1 MVTAERERQIRENLG
16 LVHTV
21 ANRFRG
27 RGIEYDDLYQS
38 GCVGLIKAVD
48 RFDPTLGYAFS
59 TYAVPVII
67 GEIKRLFRDGG
78 AVKVSRALKEKALH
92 AARLREDFLRR
103 EGREPTIGELA
114 ELLSCD
120 PAEAAEIVG
129 VMQPTVSINSAG
141 EDGDATL
148 DIPVDDSE
156 QLFDRLTV
164 LQAMDGLEKS
174 EQMLVELRYYKG
186 LTQCKTAEILGLSQV
201 QVSRKE
207 KAVLQ
212 KCAVL
217 WTDEVQKATTTA
229 HSGCRFFLFPRTVDG
244 FPLCGHLNKPLA
256 CALSPAGNRRCAFLF
271 ILYGDCFKRFYLRI
285 TSYRKGCCQAT
296 AAFPFRVVFKKS

>member
-129 VMQPTVSINSAG
+129 VMQP
-141 EDGDATL
+141 L

-212 KCAVL
+212 KMRRVM
-217 WTDEVQKATTTA
+217 
-229 HSGCRFFLFPRTVDG
+229 DG
-244 FPLCGHLNKPLA
+244 
-256 CALSPAGNRRCAFLF
+256 
-271 ILYGDCFKRFYLRI
+271 
-285 TSYRKGCCQAT
+285 
-296 AAFPFRVVFKKS
+296 

>member
-78 AVKVSRALKEKALH
+78 AVKVSRVLKEKALH

-103 EGREPTIGELA
+103 EGREPTIGE
-114 ELLSCD
+114 
-120 PAEAAEIVG
+120 EAAEIVG

-212 KCAVL
+212 KMRRVM
-217 WTDEVQKATTTA
+217 
-229 HSGCRFFLFPRTVDG
+229 DG
-244 FPLCGHLNKPLA
+244 
-256 CALSPAGNRRCAFLF
+256 
-271 ILYGDCFKRFYLRI
+271 
-285 TSYRKGCCQAT
+285 
-296 AAFPFRVVFKKS
+296 

>member
-78 AVKVSRALKEKALH
+78 AVKVSRVLKEKALH

-120 PAEAAEIVG
+120 PRRRSWVLCSLRC
-129 VMQPTVSINSAG
+129 PSTVPVRTA
-141 EDGDATL
+141 
-148 DIPVDDSE
+148 IPHWI
-156 QLFDRLTV
+156 FRWTTV
-164 LQAMDGLEKS
+164 NNCLIG
-174 EQMLVELRYYKG
+174 
-186 LTQCKTAEILGLSQV
+186 
-201 QVSRKE
+201 
-207 KAVLQ
+207 
-212 KCAVL
+212 
-217 WTDEVQKATTTA
+217 
-229 HSGCRFFLFPRTVDG
+229 
-244 FPLCGHLNKPLA
+244 
-256 CALSPAGNRRCAFLF
+256 
-271 ILYGDCFKRFYLRI
+271 
-285 TSYRKGCCQAT
+285 
-296 AAFPFRVVFKKS
+296 

>member
-78 AVKVSRALKEKALH
+78 AVKVSRVLKEKALH

-114 ELLSCD
+114 KLLSCD

-141 EDGDATL
+141 EDGDTTL

-164 LQAMDGLEKS
+164 LQAMDGLEKAS
-174 EQMLVELRYYKG
+174 
-186 LTQCKTAEILGLSQV
+186 
-201 QVSRKE
+201 
-207 KAVLQ
+207 
-212 KCAVL
+212 KC
-217 WTDEVQKATTTA
+217 WW
-229 HSGCRFFLFPRTVDG
+229 S
-244 FPLCGHLNKPLA
+244 
-256 CALSPAGNRRCAFLF
+256 CA
-271 ILYGDCFKRFYLRI
+271 II
-285 TSYRKGCCQAT
+285 
-296 AAFPFRVVFKKS
+296 RV

>member
-78 AVKVSRALKEKALH
+78 TVKVSRVLKEKALH

-141 EDGDATL
+141 EDGDTTL

-156 QLFDRLTV
+156 QLFDRLPV

-212 KCAVL
+212 KMRRVM
-217 WTDEVQKATTTA
+217 
-229 HSGCRFFLFPRTVDG
+229 DG
-244 FPLCGHLNKPLA
+244 
-256 CALSPAGNRRCAFLF
+256 
-271 ILYGDCFKRFYLRI
+271 
-285 TSYRKGCCQAT
+285 
-296 AAFPFRVVFKKS
+296 

>member
-1 MVTAERERQIRENLG
+1 MVTAELERQIRENLG

-78 AVKVSRALKEKALH
+78 AVKVSRVLKKMALY

-141 EDGDATL
+141 EDGDTTL
-148 DIPVDDSE
+148 DIPVD
-156 QLFDRLTV
+156 
-164 LQAMDGLEKS
+164 
-174 EQMLVELRYYKG
+174 
-186 LTQCKTAEILGLSQV
+186 EILAF
-201 QVSRKE
+201 E
-207 KAVLQ
+207 KALLELIDTKYPEIFESIRETKQLDEETEQ
-212 KCAVL
+212 KL
-217 WTDEVQKATTTA
+217 ITA
-229 HSGCRFFLFPRTVDG
+229 IE
-244 FPLCGHLNKPLA
+244 A
-256 CALSPAGNRRCAFLF
+256 CKK
-271 ILYGDCFKRFYLRI
+271 DFK
-285 TSYRKGCCQAT
+285 
-296 AAFPFRVVFKKS
+296 

>member
-78 AVKVSRALKEKALH
+78 TVKVSRVLKEKALH

-141 EDGDATL
+141 EDGDTTL
-148 DIPVDDSE
+148 DIPVD
-156 QLFDRLTV
+156 
-164 LQAMDGLEKS
+164 
-174 EQMLVELRYYKG
+174 
-186 LTQCKTAEILGLSQV
+186 EILAF
-201 QVSRKE
+201 E
-207 KAVLQ
+207 KALLELIDTKYPEIFESIRETKQLDEETEQ
-212 KCAVL
+212 KL
-217 WTDEVQKATTTA
+217 ITA
-229 HSGCRFFLFPRTVDG
+229 IE
-244 FPLCGHLNKPLA
+244 A
-256 CALSPAGNRRCAFLF
+256 CKK
-271 ILYGDCFKRFYLRI
+271 DFK
-285 TSYRKGCCQAT
+285 
-296 AAFPFRVVFKKS
+296 